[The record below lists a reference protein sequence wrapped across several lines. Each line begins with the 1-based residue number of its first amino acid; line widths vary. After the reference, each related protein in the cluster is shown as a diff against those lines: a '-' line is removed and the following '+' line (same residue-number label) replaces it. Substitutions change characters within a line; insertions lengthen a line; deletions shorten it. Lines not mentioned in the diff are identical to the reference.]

1 MAAKTAS
8 ARAAAKLA
16 KTSLLPTKE
25 RILAAAEEV
34 FATRGFEGASTRE
47 IASLAGVNISSLHYH
62 WESKERLYFAVFEHI
77 YERMME
83 ISRAS
88 MMLASPEVPES
99 GRLVR
104 EEAVGRIYDFFVAS
118 PNVPRL
124 LLRRIMENE
133 EVGGEIERDILGPS
147 WKVYAGWV
155 QDLTGKKVKDID
167 AQILML
173 TMNSALLL
181 FVLDSRQYR
190 YILGGS
196 VHDAKIGERVRSHLI
211 RLSGALV
218 SAQVRS

>member
-1 MAAKTAS
+1 MAAKS
-8 ARAAAKLA
+8 SNARAAGKGPKAA
-16 KTSLLPTKE
+16 VLPTKD

-47 IASLAGVNISSLHYH
+47 IASRAGVNISSLHYH
-62 WESKERLYFAVFEHI
+62 WESKERLYYAVFEHI

-83 ISRAS
+83 ISSSS
-88 MMLASPEVPES
+88 MTLASPDVPES

-104 EEAVGRIYDFFVAS
+104 EEAVGRIYDFFLAN

-133 EVGGEIERDILGPS
+133 EFGGEIERDILGPS

-181 FVLDSRQYR
+181 FALDSRQYR

-196 VHDAKIGERVRSHLI
+196 VHDPKVGERVRAQLI

-218 SAQVRS
+218 AAQVRS